1 MRQRRHDSERS
12 GEACDL
18 FQIVICFIIHDLI
31 ITIINFGLLTSFESV
46 VPSLTLW
53 YEVNQLIV

>member
-1 MRQRRHDSERS
+1 M
-12 GEACDL
+12 